1 MVPSI
6 IVGVIFFGIIGWGT
20 YKSIKSIR
28 SNKCPGCSGGCS
40 EQVKKT
46 CGH

>member
-1 MVPSI
+1 MIPSI
-6 IVGVIFFGIIGWGT
+6 IIGVIFFAIIGFST
-20 YKSIKSIR
+20 YKSVKSIK

-40 EQVKKT
+40 EQAKKT